1 MVRSSKNNIGIIGL
15 GIIGSR
21 VVDALRA
28 AGFNLYVWN
37 RTPRPQP
44 NFLGSPAE
52 VASSCDIIQIFVA
65 DGAALLEVIR
75 GFGNQLTSN
84 HIIINSSTVG
94 PEATLEAAR
103 QVQELGANF
112 LDAPFTG
119 SKMAAAKAALVYYI
133 GGSDEILAKVE
144 PILKVTS
151 KAIVKIGEIGQA
163 STVKIATNMLVA
175 TTVQGLAEAFALV
188 KQSGLP
194 ASALAAGI
202 EHHAVRSGLTDL
214 KLPGMLE
221 SNFEPHF
228 SVKHMLKDLRI
239 ASALVSSIE
248 LPATEAAARVLEEA
262 VQRGWADLD
271 FSSVLKFYN
280 EEPIIE

>member
-1 MVRSSKNNIGIIGL
+1 M
-15 GIIGSR
+15 
-21 VVDALRA
+21 
-28 AGFNLYVWN
+28 
-37 RTPRPQP
+37 
-44 NFLGSPAE
+44 
-52 VASSCDIIQIFVA
+52 
-65 DGAALLEVIR
+65 
-75 GFGNQLTSN
+75 
-84 HIIINSSTVG
+84 
-94 PEATLEAAR
+94 
-103 QVQELGANF
+103 
-112 LDAPFTG
+112 
-119 SKMAAAKAALVYYI
+119 
-133 GGSDEILAKVE
+133 
-144 PILKVTS
+144 KVTS